1 MNKDDKDKKQNIS
14 ISVHDD
20 LIKLI
25 EKYCK
30 ANKLKKSKFIE
41 DILKE
46 HFNNEKIINNEC
58 LK

>member
-1 MNKDDKDKKQNIS
+1 MNKEDKENKQNIS

-20 LIKLI
+20 LISLI

-30 ANKLKKSKFIE
+30 VNKLKKSKFIE

-46 HFNNEKIINNEC
+46 YFNKKINE
-58 LK
+58 

>member
-1 MNKDDKDKKQNIS
+1 MNKDDKEDKKQNIS

-20 LIKLI
+20 LINLI

-30 ANKLKKSKFIE
+30 TNKLKKSKFIE

-46 HFNNEKIINNEC
+46 YFNNEK
-58 LK
+58 